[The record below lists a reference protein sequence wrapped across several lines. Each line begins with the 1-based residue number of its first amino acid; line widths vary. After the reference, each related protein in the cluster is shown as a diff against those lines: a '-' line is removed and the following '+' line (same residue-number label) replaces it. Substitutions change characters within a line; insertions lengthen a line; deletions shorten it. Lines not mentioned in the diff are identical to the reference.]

1 MAHFMVPR
9 KVVFVQELP
18 KNATGKVQKLALR
31 ERARGLRPRAADKKR
46 PDPSRPATMTAVSK
60 L

>member
-1 MAHFMVPR
+1 VPR
-9 KVVFVQELP
+9 KVVFVDELP

-46 PDPSRPATMTAVSK
+46 PEPARPATLTPMSK